1 MTFLSVRFSRVK
13 AIFVVFPFVF
23 FGGGVGEGEMVTVIA
38 FRTNQ
43 LLICLS
49 VCFLFDFFLWI
60 YGFSEKLIAMFHSL
74 D

>member
-13 AIFVVFPFVF
+13 PIFVVFPFVF
-23 FGGGVGEGEMVTVIA
+23 FLGGGGGEMVTLIA
-38 FRTNQ
+38 YRTNQ

-60 YGFSEKLIAMFHSL
+60 YGFSEKLIPMFHSL

>member
-13 AIFVVFPFVF
+13 PIFVVFPFVF
-23 FGGGVGEGEMVTVIA
+23 FLGGGGGEMVTVIA
-38 FRTNQ
+38 YRTNQ

-49 VCFLFDFFLWI
+49 VCFLFDFFVDLWL
-60 YGFSEKLIAMFHSL
+60 EKLIAMFHSL